1 MLNHDEPKKFTTDCQ
16 TSLVTFCSLLT
27 ISLSTGLLLLIF
39 TITALCF
46 GLISNW
52 MINDALPL
60 TLFCFAAFIM
70 GLIGIYYTLRIQ
82 FDKQLFNYLSTRNK
96 QLSNTLIELDNALL
110 TLHLIKSNQL
120 TKRTIIERQQG
131 TLRLF
136 RKQITLLIIQI
147 ILLIGAWFSGIIQ
160 SW

>member
-1 MLNHDEPKKFTTDCQ
+1 
-16 TSLVTFCSLLT
+16 
-27 ISLSTGLLLLIF
+27 
-39 TITALCF
+39 
-46 GLISNW
+46 
-52 MINDALPL
+52 
-60 TLFCFAAFIM
+60 M

-82 FDKQLFNYLSTRNK
+82 FDKQLFKYLSTRNK
-96 QLSNTLIELDNALL
+96 QLANTLIELDNALL

-147 ILLIGAWFSGIIQ
+147 ILLIGAWFSGILQ